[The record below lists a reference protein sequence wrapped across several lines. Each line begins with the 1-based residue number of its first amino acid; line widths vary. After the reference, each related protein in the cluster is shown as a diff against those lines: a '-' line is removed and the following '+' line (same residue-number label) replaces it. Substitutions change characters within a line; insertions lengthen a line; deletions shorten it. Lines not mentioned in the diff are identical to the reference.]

1 MVFITI
7 PKRFYNFIFYSFP
20 FGIVTDMYPI
30 SLIDNDTLDFL
41 LGQIPQP
48 PKQLYI
54 RGTLPPS
61 HKILLTVIGS
71 RRFTSY
77 GSQVLDALI
86 GALAPY
92 PVVIVSGL
100 AFGIDARAHLA
111 ALRAGLPTIAIPGSG
126 LEDSAIAPREHLGLA
141 HKILEAGGCLLSEF
155 EPTQPPAPWTFVQR
169 NRLMAGMSRAV
180 LVIEAENKSGT
191 RITAKLA
198 TDYNVDVLAVPG
210 SIFSPVSVGTNN
222 LIREGATPIT
232 CADDLIAA
240 LGFETSSD
248 ESLFDKYENC
258 SPEEKKVL
266 DFVAQPIPR
275 SDLIRQLGIPTHK
288 AQVLL
293 SAMEIKGLIKEEL
306 GEIRRN

>member
-1 MVFITI
+1 
-7 PKRFYNFIFYSFP
+7 
-20 FGIVTDMYPI
+20 MYPAE
-30 SLIDNDTLDFL
+30 LLDEDTRLRL
-41 LGQIPQP
+41 LGHIPQP

-54 RGTLPPS
+54 RGKLPES
-61 HKILLTVIGS
+61 HRKLLTVIGS
-71 RRFTSY
+71 RKFTSY
-77 GSQVLDALI
+77 GSQVVDTLI
-86 GALAPY
+86 SALAPY
-92 PVVIVSGL
+92 PVTIVSGL
-100 AFGIDARAHLA
+100 AFGIDAKAHEA
-111 ALRAGLPTIAIPGSG
+111 AIRAGLPTMAIPGSG
-126 LEDSAIAPREHLGLA
+126 IHDNFIHPRENLGLA
-141 HKILEAGGCLLSEF
+141 GRILENGGCLLNEYDPDFKATTWSF
-155 EPTQPPAPWTFVQR
+155 PQR
-169 NRLMAGMSRAV
+169 NRLMAGIATAV

-198 TDYNVDVLAVPG
+198 TDYNVDVLSVPG
-210 SIFSPVSVGTNN
+210 SIFSPVSIGTNA

-232 CADDLIAA
+232 CADDLIEA

-248 ESLFDKYENC
+248 ETLFERYENC

-266 DFVAQPIPR
+266 DFVAQPMQR